1 MSFVNNLNRSL
12 FSCGFYVIIYNIMDR
27 QSIENKINDIA
38 KYFADKQ
45 PENITFIDADTYDYE
60 LFTLYEKWNQ
70 LVSAAEFADYFSYID
85 KLWELLANWK
95 PDDVESIQTKR
106 QIVELA
112 KKHLTKAIRNNKF
125 MEKQE
130 ILNGISKELE
140 SLSSENPRD
149 FCFAIDCYAD
159 DYDED
164 SIRAL
169 ILKWDQSGYKDFN
182 ELFPITAKLVFE
194 LKKANNGIERSREDY
209 AAIISLAKDA
219 LTEIKD
225 FKAFD

>member
-1 MSFVNNLNRSL
+1 MNKQF
-12 FSCGFYVIIYNIMDR
+12 
-27 QSIENKINDIA
+27 IENKINDIA

-60 LFTLYEKWNQ
+60 LFTLYEKWKQ
-70 LVSAAEFADYFSYID
+70 LASAEEFADYFPYID

-112 KKHLTKAIRNNKF
+112 KKHLMKAIRNNKF
-125 MEKQE
+125 IKKQE
-130 ILNGISKELE
+130 ILNGISRELE
-140 SLSSENPRD
+140 GLSLETPRELS
-149 FCFAIDCYAD
+149 CAVDCYAD

-169 ILKWDQSGYKDFN
+169 ILKWNQSGYKDFN
-182 ELFPITAKLVFE
+182 ELFPITAELVLE
-194 LKKANNGIERSREDY
+194 LKKANNGIEKSREEY
-209 AAIISLAKDA
+209 AALISLAKDA
-219 LTEIKD
+219 LAEIKD
-225 FKAFD
+225 FKVFD

>member
-1 MSFVNNLNRSL
+1 MNK
-12 FSCGFYVIIYNIMDR
+12 
-27 QSIENKINDIA
+27 QSIEDEINDIA

-45 PENITFIDADTYDYE
+45 PENITFIDADTFDYK
-60 LFTLYEKWNQ
+60 LFILYKKWKQ
-70 LVSAAEFADYFSYID
+70 LVPNEEFVDCFPRID
-85 KLWELLANWK
+85 ELWELLANWK
-95 PDDVESIQTKR
+95 PDDIESIQTKHR
-106 QIVELA
+106 IVELA
-112 KKHLTKAIRNNKF
+112 KKHLMKTIRNNKF
-125 MEKQE
+125 MKKQE
-130 ILNGISKELE
+130 ILTGISKELE
-140 SLSSENPRD
+140 SLSSENPRN
-149 FCFAIDCYAD
+149 FYFAVDCYAD

-169 ILKWDQSGYKDFN
+169 ILKWTQSGYKDFN
-182 ELFPITAKLVFE
+182 ELFPITAKLVLE

>member
-1 MSFVNNLNRSL
+1 MNK
-12 FSCGFYVIIYNIMDR
+12 

-60 LFTLYEKWNQ
+60 LFTLYEKWKQ
-70 LVSAAEFADYFSYID
+70 LVPAEEFVDYFPYID

-95 PDDVESIQTKR
+95 PDDAESIQTKR

-112 KKHLTKAIRNNKF
+112 KKHLMRAIKNNKF
-125 MEKQE
+125 IKKQE
-130 ILNGISKELE
+130 ILNGISRELE
-140 SLSSENPRD
+140 GLASETPRELS
-149 FCFAIDCYAD
+149 CAVDCYAD

-169 ILKWDQSGYKDFN
+169 ILKWNQSGYKDFN
-182 ELFPITAKLVFE
+182 ELF
-194 LKKANNGIERSREDY
+194 R
-209 AAIISLAKDA
+209 
-219 LTEIKD
+219 
-225 FKAFD
+225 

>member
-1 MSFVNNLNRSL
+1 MH
-12 FSCGFYVIIYNIMDR
+12 IMDR
-27 QSIENKINDIA
+27 QFIENKINDIA

-70 LVSAAEFADYFSYID
+70 LASAEEFADYFPYID

-112 KKHLTKAIRNNKF
+112 KKHLMKAIRNNKF
-125 MEKQE
+125 IKKQE
-130 ILNGISKELE
+130 ILNGISRELE
-140 SLSSENPRD
+140 GLSSETPRELS
-149 FCFAIDCYAD
+149 CAVDCYAD

-182 ELFPITAKLVFE
+182 EHFPITAKLVLE
-194 LKKANNGIERSREDY
+194 LKKANNGIERSREEY

-219 LTEIKD
+219 LAEIKD
-225 FKAFD
+225 FKVFN